1 VKVNIANQL
10 LKTDILLADYG
21 FITILKQVPLTPM
34 AAIIH
39 DRLDIIFIIQQNQE
53 PLFWMKRGIVG

>member
-39 DRLDIIFIIQQNQE
+39 DSLDIIFIIQQNQE
-53 PLFWMKRGIVG
+53 PLF